1 MMKRLLSKT
10 TLLAFA
16 TSGLIVSGAAASPVI
31 DPPDA
36 PPPPQLSPTAGQ
48 PLMDGWYTAAIQLT
62 ARERAKSFNDGWY
75 TAAIQQTR
83 AERAKKHPKDRIVY
97 RSSAPVSGHGPML
110 P

>member
-36 PPPPQLSPTAGQ
+36 PLPPPLRAPAATVGY
-48 PLMDGWYTAAIQLT
+48 PVMDGWYSAAV
-62 ARERAKSFNDGWY
+62 A
-75 TAAIQQTR
+75 QTR
-83 AERAKKHPKDRIVY
+83 FDRAKKHPTDRIIY